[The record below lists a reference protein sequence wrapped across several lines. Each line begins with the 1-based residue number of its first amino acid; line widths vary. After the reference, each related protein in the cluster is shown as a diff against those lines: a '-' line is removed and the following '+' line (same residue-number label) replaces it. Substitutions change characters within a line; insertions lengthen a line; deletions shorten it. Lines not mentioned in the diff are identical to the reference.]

1 MLQRRRPF
9 KSPSL
14 NGRRSYHQ
22 VTNFPPSIQRHHAPD
37 RDKTTDVKPTEQFRI
52 IRQKGTEA
60 PHSGAYE
67 SHASSGTYACAAC
80 STPLYKSTT
89 KFDSGCGWPAF
100 YEGLPGAINR
110 SEDRSLGSVR
120 TEITCAACGGH
131 LGHVFK
137 GEGFGTPTDERHCV
151 NSVSLKFADE

>member
-1 MLQRRRPF
+1 MRRIVYITTARARVLPRRDVRLLVSTF
-9 KSPSL
+9 MGSSFSTNSTNSTNYNTNRSNTSNMSANAPAPPTVQKSESEWQAILSPGNQL
-14 NGRRSYHQ
+14 
-22 VTNFPPSIQRHHAPD
+22 PPSIQRHHAPD

-89 KFDSGCGWPAF
+89 KFDSGCG
-100 YEGLPGAINR
+100 
-110 SEDRSLGSVR
+110 
-120 TEITCAACGGH
+120 
-131 LGHVFK
+131 
-137 GEGFGTPTDERHCV
+137 
-151 NSVSLKFADE
+151 